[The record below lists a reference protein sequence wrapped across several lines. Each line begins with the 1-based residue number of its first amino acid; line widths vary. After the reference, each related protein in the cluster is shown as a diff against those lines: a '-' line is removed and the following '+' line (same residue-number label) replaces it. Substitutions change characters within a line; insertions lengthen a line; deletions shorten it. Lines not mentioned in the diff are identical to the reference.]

1 MKKFLILTI
10 TFSLLL
16 TGCGAGATETLS
28 CTSDSTIGNVTSNTS
43 YMIDHQGDEV
53 KKVRITYKYRNNDT
67 TNNEMDGVGT
77 GTDGTTNDTQNDND
91 GIIDGVIGSAID
103 SVINGVTST
112 ILDISGIRDR
122 HATVQGTYGNIQG
135 FSVQN
140 TTDNTDNNYTV
151 TYVIDYDT
159 ISDNDLTTLNLSRD
173 LNTLR
178 TNYITQGFTCK

>member
-1 MKKFLILTI
+1 MKKIIFLSITLT
-10 TFSLLL
+10 LLL

-28 CTSDSTIGNVTSNTS
+28 CTSEATIGNITSSTS

-53 KKVRITYKYRNNDT
+53 KKVRITYKYMSNNNT
-67 TNNEMDGVGT
+67 EMDGVST

-103 SVINGVTST
+103 SIVNGVTST
-112 ILDISGIRDR
+112 ILDIAGIRDR
-122 HATVQGTYGNIQG
+122 HTTVQGTYGNIQG

-159 ISDNDLTTLNLSRD
+159 ISDEDLTTLNLSRD